1 MPCSHAERNPVTQK
15 LATQKA
21 EIVEADFPI
30 QTFYRVHIL
39 FLIPEKWRLGKD
51 PCELIVDS
59 ARIRRNPVD
68 VRVRI
73 GEYPDVPNLLIIEGK
88 NVADVDTE
96 RVLIVNIIRS
106 FAGYKFFK
114 TGP

>member
-1 MPCSHAERNPVTQK
+1 MIINT
-15 LATQKA
+15 
-21 EIVEADFPI
+21 EIEPDFPV
-30 QTFYRVHIL
+30 QTIYRVHIV

-51 PCELIVDS
+51 PCELIVES
-59 ARIRRNPVD
+59 ARMRRNPVD

-73 GEYPDVPNLLIIEGK
+73 GEYPDVPNLLVIEGK
-88 NVADVDTE
+88 DLAYIDAE

-114 TGP
+114 TTP